1 MQCNFVVV
9 LITIFT
15 YKAMLFHTKIL
26 LLLDVF
32 YFAGI
37 DLMQSK
43 GMCWRFILH
52 IVSNCR
58 LLISTWLVYKICFGW
73 SDQMNQQLECSKK
86 EHSDD
91 MALKAKAYFVKQ
103 IKLWVLIRDAQIL
116 LLVLLC
122 HYIVAHTIYFFML
135 LISNLIK
142 TNCLICFKHFSTR
155 VARWRIYN
163 WVSKLSVG

>member
-1 MQCNFVVV
+1 
-9 LITIFT
+9 
-15 YKAMLFHTKIL
+15 
-26 LLLDVF
+26 
-32 YFAGI
+32 
-37 DLMQSK
+37 
-43 GMCWRFILH
+43 
-52 IVSNCR
+52 
-58 LLISTWLVYKICFGW
+58 
-73 SDQMNQQLECSKK
+73 MNQQLECSKK

-142 TNCLICFKHFSTR
+142 TNCLICFKQFSTR
-155 VARWRIYN
+155 VAIDGSIIECLNYPLGSSNRNLAKELII
-163 WVSKLSVG
+163 